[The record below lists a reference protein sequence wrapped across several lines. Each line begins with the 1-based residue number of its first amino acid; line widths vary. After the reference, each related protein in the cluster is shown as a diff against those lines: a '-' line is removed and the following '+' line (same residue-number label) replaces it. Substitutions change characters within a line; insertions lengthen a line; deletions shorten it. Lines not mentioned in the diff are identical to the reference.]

1 MPAYLH
7 PGVPSNSVS
16 VPIGLGKQ
24 NFTRYA
30 SERGSN
36 IVELIDVSKLNEDGN
51 VPWNSTS
58 VSIEKTKN
66 KKKISKFEGTVPAI
80 AVEPGVPILTVGPN
94 ESAEEGFHRA
104 NEEHL
109 DHTFGDH
116 FNDKKH
122 NEDESH

>member
-1 MPAYLH
+1 MSTPWAQGSPDPLTSITWDSWIEINTKTAEGLKIKQGDILKVTSNSGSIELPAYLH

-66 KKKISKFEGTVPAI
+66 KKKK
-80 AVEPGVPILTVGPN
+80 
-94 ESAEEGFHRA
+94 
-104 NEEHL
+104 
-109 DHTFGDH
+109 D
-116 FNDKKH
+116 
-122 NEDESH
+122 